1 MRVAKKLTGMSGSF
15 ILDTNIVIALFG
27 NDASVVREIE
37 NATDI
42 LLPAI
47 VAGELYYG
55 AFNSA
60 KPEQNRLKID
70 EFLKEVTVL
79 NCDKE
84 TGKFYGSIK
93 KELKD
98 KGKPIPENDIWIIAL
113 AMQHKL
119 KVVSRDIHFENVDN
133 LDLVKW

>member
-37 NATDI
+37 KATDI

-55 AFNSA
+55 AFNWRS
-60 KPEQNRLKID
+60 QNK
-70 EFLKEVTVL
+70 
-79 NCDKE
+79 
-84 TGKFYGSIK
+84 TG
-93 KELKD
+93 
-98 KGKPIPENDIWIIAL
+98 
-113 AMQHKL
+113 
-119 KVVSRDIHFENVDN
+119 
-133 LDLVKW
+133 